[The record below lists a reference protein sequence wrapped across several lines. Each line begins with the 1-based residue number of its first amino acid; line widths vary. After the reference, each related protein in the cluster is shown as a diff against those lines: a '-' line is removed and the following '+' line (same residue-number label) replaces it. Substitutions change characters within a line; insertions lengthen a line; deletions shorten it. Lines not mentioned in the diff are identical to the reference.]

1 MTQTSSVV
9 VNSQFCIFGVQKL
22 WILNRQS
29 GICLFEQTFDARLR
43 EMDPDLIGGFLMA
56 ISKFC
61 EEMIGEEIRVIETQS
76 MRIYYQ
82 NAEKFV
88 VAVLSQNTIKKSMAE
103 SFLKEVTDLFIGKYT
118 SYLDAGHLA
127 NVSIFRDFAA
137 EIENRYDTMT
147 TCFIRYLA
155 KRSMKQGLK
164 PINMYDSLK
173 GELKRQCMGLRRIP
187 NKVRS

>member
-1 MTQTSSVV
+1 MSLTSSVI
-9 VNSQFCIFGVQKL
+9 VNSKLCILGVQKL

-29 GICLFEQTFDARLR
+29 GIYLFEQTFDARLR

-56 ISKFC
+56 ISKFS
-61 EEMIGEEIRVIETQS
+61 EEIIGEEIRVIETKS

-88 VAVLSQNTIKKSMAE
+88 VAVLFQNKINKSMTK
-103 SFLKEVTDLFIGKYT
+103 SFLKDVSDLFIEKYM
-118 SYLDAGHLA
+118 SYLDAGQLA
-127 NVSIFRDFAA
+127 NVNVFKDFAA
-137 EIENRYDTMT
+137 EIENRYDTKA

-164 PINMYDSLK
+164 SINVYDSLK
-173 GELKRQCMGLRRIP
+173 GELKRHCIGLRRIP
-187 NKVRS
+187 NYIRS